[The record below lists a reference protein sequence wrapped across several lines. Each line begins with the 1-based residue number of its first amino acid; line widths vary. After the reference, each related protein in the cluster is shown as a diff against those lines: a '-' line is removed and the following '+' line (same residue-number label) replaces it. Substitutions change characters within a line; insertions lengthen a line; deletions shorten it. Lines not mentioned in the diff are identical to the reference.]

1 MAENGA
7 ALQSYNNELVKCIE
21 DLCSKRDD
29 VSREIKMDEQEKEKL
44 EHDIAILHERLQ
56 KVVTN
61 LARKTQIRDE
71 YGNFINPRTNIFLSW
86 SSYSKSR
93 VPIFIGS
100 ENFISALQRLL
111 KRGASFRLSF
121 GPNSVW
127 DSIET
132 TIVKTHPT
140 LVRRT
145 SIDLLFRANYC
156 RNRGRLFE
164 DFGDISHVAEQCQN
178 AND

>member
-71 YGNFINPRTNIFLSW
+71 YGNFYQPPYHHFCFLVVLFQVPGSHFHRVRELHFR
-86 SSYSKSR
+86 STEASKVWCVFSVAIWPKFCMGQYR
-93 VPIFIGS
+93 DDYRKDAL
-100 ENFISALQRLL
+100 NFSA
-111 KRGASFRLSF
+111 
-121 GPNSVW
+121 
-127 DSIET
+127 
-132 TIVKTHPT
+132 
-140 LVRRT
+140 
-145 SIDLLFRANYC
+145 
-156 RNRGRLFE
+156 
-164 DFGDISHVAEQCQN
+164 
-178 AND
+178 

>member
-21 DLCSKRDD
+21 DLCSKRDE

-71 YGNFINPRTNIFLSW
+71 YGKLLTFSRANI
-86 SSYSKSR
+86 SSGNITEDSCTDSR
-93 VPIFIGS
+93 
-100 ENFISALQRLL
+100 IS
-111 KRGASFRLSF
+111 
-121 GPNSVW
+121 GPYF
-127 DSIET
+127 
-132 TIVKTHPT
+132 
-140 LVRRT
+140 
-145 SIDLLFRANYC
+145 FRA
-156 RNRGRLFE
+156 
-164 DFGDISHVAEQCQN
+164 
-178 AND
+178 

>member
-71 YGNFINPRTNIFLSW
+71 YGNFYQPPYQHFCFLVVLFQVPGSHFLA
-86 SSYSKSR
+86 SKVWCVFSVVIWPKFCMGQYR
-93 VPIFIGS
+93 DDYRKDAP
-100 ENFISALQRLL
+100 NFSAYYFT
-111 KRGASFRLSF
+111 A
-121 GPNSVW
+121 
-127 DSIET
+127 
-132 TIVKTHPT
+132 
-140 LVRRT
+140 
-145 SIDLLFRANYC
+145 
-156 RNRGRLFE
+156 
-164 DFGDISHVAEQCQN
+164 
-178 AND
+178 

>member
-71 YGNFINPRTNIFLSW
+71 YGNF
-86 SSYSKSR
+86 YKSNLHPKKSFHFPDGHFVR
-93 VPIFIGS
+93 ISDLAVKRRQEEAPLFI
-100 ENFISALQRLL
+100 A
-111 KRGASFRLSF
+111 
-121 GPNSVW
+121 
-127 DSIET
+127 
-132 TIVKTHPT
+132 
-140 LVRRT
+140 
-145 SIDLLFRANYC
+145 
-156 RNRGRLFE
+156 
-164 DFGDISHVAEQCQN
+164 
-178 AND
+178 

>member
-21 DLCSKRDD
+21 DLCSKRDE

-71 YGNFINPRTNIFLSW
+71 YGKMWTFSRENISCGNTSYGWQRFIRD
-86 SSYSKSR
+86 
-93 VPIFIGS
+93 G
-100 ENFISALQRLL
+100 
-111 KRGASFRLSF
+111 
-121 GPNSVW
+121 
-127 DSIET
+127 
-132 TIVKTHPT
+132 
-140 LVRRT
+140 
-145 SIDLLFRANYC
+145 
-156 RNRGRLFE
+156 
-164 DFGDISHVAEQCQN
+164 
-178 AND
+178 

>member
-21 DLCSKRDD
+21 DLCTKRDD

-71 YGNFINPRTNIFLSW
+71 YGKFFICCAGLHGQVAPRSSETNL
-86 SSYSKSR
+86 
-93 VPIFIGS
+93 VPGS
-100 ENFISALQRLL
+100 L
-111 KRGASFRLSF
+111 
-121 GPNSVW
+121 
-127 DSIET
+127 
-132 TIVKTHPT
+132 
-140 LVRRT
+140 
-145 SIDLLFRANYC
+145 LLFCPLNK
-156 RNRGRLFE
+156 GL
-164 DFGDISHVAEQCQN
+164 
-178 AND
+178 

>member
-21 DLCSKRDD
+21 DLCSKRDE

-71 YGNFINPRTNIFLSW
+71 YGKMWTFSRENPSYCLVMDGKVLSGMA
-86 SSYSKSR
+86 S
-93 VPIFIGS
+93 P
-100 ENFISALQRLL
+100 Q
-111 KRGASFRLSF
+111 KRK
-121 GPNSVW
+121 
-127 DSIET
+127 
-132 TIVKTHPT
+132 KT
-140 LVRRT
+140 
-145 SIDLLFRANYC
+145 
-156 RNRGRLFE
+156 
-164 DFGDISHVAEQCQN
+164 
-178 AND
+178 

>member
-21 DLCSKRDD
+21 DLCSKRDE

-71 YGNFINPRTNIFLSW
+71 YGKWTFSREIFQA
-86 SSYSKSR
+86 
-93 VPIFIGS
+93 I
-100 ENFISALQRLL
+100 
-111 KRGASFRLSF
+111 
-121 GPNSVW
+121 
-127 DSIET
+127 
-132 TIVKTHPT
+132 T
-140 LVRRT
+140 LVMDGKVLSGMASPPKRNLTVGRSGSCSKNLT
-145 SIDLLFRANYC
+145 DRFSNFRSVTKNSEHEPD
-156 RNRGRLFE
+156 RPVVKFFFFFE
-164 DFGDISHVAEQCQN
+164 D
-178 AND
+178 

>member
-71 YGNFINPRTNIFLSW
+71 YGNFSQKFSFLGHFPDGLFV
-86 SSYSKSR
+86 R
-93 VPIFIGS
+93 ILDLAVLRRQEEAPLFI
-100 ENFISALQRLL
+100 A
-111 KRGASFRLSF
+111 
-121 GPNSVW
+121 
-127 DSIET
+127 
-132 TIVKTHPT
+132 
-140 LVRRT
+140 
-145 SIDLLFRANYC
+145 
-156 RNRGRLFE
+156 
-164 DFGDISHVAEQCQN
+164 
-178 AND
+178 

>member
-21 DLCSKRDD
+21 DLCSKRDE

-71 YGNFINPRTNIFLSW
+71 YGKMWTFSRENI
-86 SSYSKSR
+86 SR
-93 VPIFIGS
+93 VFHAVTLVMDGKVLSGMASPQKRNFTVGRYGSCSKFYVIYGPIF
-100 ENFISALQRLL
+100 
-111 KRGASFRLSF
+111 
-121 GPNSVW
+121 
-127 DSIET
+127 
-132 TIVKTHPT
+132 
-140 LVRRT
+140 
-145 SIDLLFRANYC
+145 
-156 RNRGRLFE
+156 
-164 DFGDISHVAEQCQN
+164 
-178 AND
+178 

>member
-21 DLCSKRDD
+21 DLCSKRDE

-71 YGNFINPRTNIFLSW
+71 YGKWTFSRENISCGNTSYGWQSFIRD
-86 SSYSKSR
+86 
-93 VPIFIGS
+93 G
-100 ENFISALQRLL
+100 
-111 KRGASFRLSF
+111 
-121 GPNSVW
+121 
-127 DSIET
+127 
-132 TIVKTHPT
+132 
-140 LVRRT
+140 
-145 SIDLLFRANYC
+145 
-156 RNRGRLFE
+156 
-164 DFGDISHVAEQCQN
+164 
-178 AND
+178 

>member
-21 DLCSKRDD
+21 DLCTKRDD

-71 YGNFINPRTNIFLSW
+71 YGKFFYLLRRSPRTSGPSVVPDQSSPGFPSSFLSTQQGFIRGITLECIIW
-86 SSYSKSR
+86 SL
-93 VPIFIGS
+93 V
-100 ENFISALQRLL
+100 
-111 KRGASFRLSF
+111 
-121 GPNSVW
+121 
-127 DSIET
+127 D
-132 TIVKTHPT
+132 TH
-140 LVRRT
+140 
-145 SIDLLFRANYC
+145 
-156 RNRGRLFE
+156 
-164 DFGDISHVAEQCQN
+164 
-178 AND
+178 

>member
-71 YGNFINPRTNIFLSW
+71 YGNFYKSNLHPKNFRFIFPMAILSE
-86 SSYSKSR
+86 SR
-93 VPIFIGS
+93 IW
-100 ENFISALQRLL
+100 Q
-111 KRGASFRLSF
+111 
-121 GPNSVW
+121 
-127 DSIET
+127 
-132 TIVKTHPT
+132 
-140 LVRRT
+140 
-145 SIDLLFRANYC
+145 
-156 RNRGRLFE
+156 
-164 DFGDISHVAEQCQN
+164 
-178 AND
+178 

>member
-21 DLCSKRDD
+21 DLCSKRDE

-71 YGNFINPRTNIFLSW
+71 YGKLLTFLRTNI
-86 SSYSKSR
+86 SSGN
-93 VPIFIGS
+93 IF
-100 ENFISALQRLL
+100 
-111 KRGASFRLSF
+111 
-121 GPNSVW
+121 
-127 DSIET
+127 
-132 TIVKTHPT
+132 
-140 LVRRT
+140 
-145 SIDLLFRANYC
+145 
-156 RNRGRLFE
+156 FE
-164 DFGDISHVAEQCQN
+164 R
-178 AND
+178 

>member
-71 YGNFINPRTNIFLSW
+71 YGNFYKATFHPKNFRSW
-86 SSYSKSR
+86 VVPSQFQVPLDSRALKDVVQGLLYMRFVRWGVSSR
-93 VPIFIGS
+93 WPFC
-100 ENFISALQRLL
+100 
-111 KRGASFRLSF
+111 
-121 GPNSVW
+121 PN
-127 DSIET
+127 
-132 TIVKTHPT
+132 
-140 LVRRT
+140 L
-145 SIDLLFRANYC
+145 
-156 RNRGRLFE
+156 G
-164 DFGDISHVAEQCQN
+164 
-178 AND
+178 

>member
-71 YGNFINPRTNIFLSW
+71 YERTIAETEGA
-86 SSYSKSR
+86 YSKILETSHT
-93 VPIFIGS
+93 
-100 ENFISALQRLL
+100 LL
-111 KRGASFRLSF
+111 NNVKMQMTKGA
-121 GPNSVW
+121 NK
-127 DSIET
+127 
-132 TIVKTHPT
+132 VKP
-140 LVRRT
+140 
-145 SIDLLFRANYC
+145 SY
-156 RNRGRLFE
+156 
-164 DFGDISHVAEQCQN
+164 
-178 AND
+178 